1 MNNNLDESIIFLNA
15 LLKEKE
21 DYVVK
26 VQEGFSIP
34 LQQSCIDIANKLK
47 DYDRPIKEQ
56 NLGLFCLC
64 YYHRLVRPEKIDVSK
79 IAEFVGEDMA
89 DDLELFACFNLDES
103 GVRSLGASLN
113 AKESDKDYMW
123 WLFMAINDVVF
134 KNPYVD
140 GFKWMKLA
148 SSSIDSVGFNGFTTL
163 PFMSG
168 ITSFSFVFNNLP
180 LR

>member
-103 GVRSLGASLN
+103 GVRSLGA
-113 AKESDKDYMW
+113 
-123 WLFMAINDVVF
+123 
-134 KNPYVD
+134 
-140 GFKWMKLA
+140 
-148 SSSIDSVGFNGFTTL
+148 
-163 PFMSG
+163 
-168 ITSFSFVFNNLP
+168 
-180 LR
+180 